1 MNKNLKLP
9 GDYIAGFVDGEGCF
23 ALKFRRDRQK
33 NVGSKKVREY
43 FYWGVEFAIVLRSDD
58 DNILKLIKNELDC
71 GSITFPQNGE
81 QVRYSIQNTK
91 DLAEKIIPFFKR
103 YQLRAKKADDFDLWS
118 QAVEIINKHR
128 DGILNIKRGQ
138 RGFTKKE
145 MDPRDLAVL
154 QEIRKNMILYK
165 SKRAKLFKWGN

>member
-1 MNKNLKLP
+1 MNKDSKLS

-33 NVGSKKVREY
+33 NVGSKKVRKY

-71 GSITFPQNGE
+71 GSITYPQNGE

-91 DLAEKIIPFFKR
+91 DLAEKIIPFLISFNI
-103 YQLRAKKADDFDLWS
+103 LSSSDLKTIANS
-118 QAVEIINKHR
+118 
-128 DGILNIKRGQ
+128 
-138 RGFTKKE
+138 T
-145 MDPRDLAVL
+145 P
-154 QEIRKNMILYK
+154 
-165 SKRAKLFKWGN
+165 